1 MKCMKML
8 FVLPLALLLAGPA
21 HAEGG
26 HAPLGY
32 QLMCLQHPGE
42 CRGGGPAS
50 IEPGPAVLRLLDKI
64 NLAVNRQ
71 IRPRADRGFDTWSLD
86 AKAGDCEDYVLA
98 KRQQLIAA
106 GLPANALRIAYVKT
120 RAGEGHAVLVVVAGS
135 EHYVLDNLTS
145 AIRPLART
153 GYRLI
158 SMQGENPGIWG

>member
-1 MKCMKML
+1 MKTL
-8 FVLPLALLLAGPA
+8 LALPLVLLLAGPA
-21 HAEGG
+21 HAEGR

-32 QLMCLQHPGE
+32 QLMCLQHPAA

-50 IEPGPAVLRLLDKI
+50 IEHGPAILRLLDRV

-71 IRPRADRGFDTWSLD
+71 ITPRADRGADTWSLD
-86 AKAGDCEDYVLA
+86 ASAGDCEDYVLA

-120 RAGEGHAVLVVVAGS
+120 RTGEGHAVLVVVAGS

-153 GYRLI
+153 GYRLV
-158 SMQGENPGIWG
+158 SMQRENPGIWG

>member
-1 MKCMKML
+1 MKTL
-8 FVLPLALLLAGPA
+8 LALPLVLLLAGPA
-21 HAEGG
+21 HAEGR

-32 QLMCLQHPGE
+32 QLMCLQHPAE
-42 CRGGGPAS
+42 CRSGGPAS
-50 IEPGPAVLRLLDKI
+50 IAPNAAILRLLDRV

-71 IRPRADRGFDTWSLD
+71 ITPRADRGADTWSLD

-120 RAGEGHAVLVVVAGS
+120 RRGEGHAVLVVVAGS

-153 GYRLI
+153 GYRLV